1 MSMTRREFLMGTS
14 LGAAMALSGERY
26 AHSVEPEW
34 VEVTRRALTIPGW
47 PPTFDG
53 LRVAH
58 LTDLHHS
65 PMVSLEY
72 LEGCVTTVKRE
83 RPDLVVLTGDYVTQG
98 RRKEFIEPVAAAV
111 GNLAAPLGV
120 FASLGNH
127 DVWAGAPAVCEALA
141 RHGVAVLRNQHA
153 DLSRRGGGLSVVGLG
168 DLWTEGVDLAG
179 AFREVPADRASLI
192 LMHNPDTFEE
202 WPAGRPG
209 LILAGHTHG
218 GQVVIPGYGPPFVPS
233 RYGRKYA
240 RGLFER
246 ADATMYV
253 NRGLGTTVV
262 HVRFLARPEI
272 ALLTIHSA

>member
-1 MSMTRREFLMGTS
+1 MTRREFLVGTAA
-14 LGAAMALSGERY
+14 GAAMVLTGKTY

-34 VEVTRRALTIPGW
+34 IEVTRRTLAIPGW
-47 PPTFDG
+47 PSAFDG

-72 LEGCVTTVKRE
+72 LERSVATANRE

-98 RRKEFIEPVAAAV
+98 MGKQFIEPVAAAV

-120 FASLGNH
+120 VASLGNH
-127 DVWAGAPAVCEALA
+127 DMLVDGPAVCRSLG

-153 DLSRRGGGLSVVGLG
+153 DLSRRGGRLSIVGLG

-179 AFREVPADRASLI
+179 AFREIPADRASLI

-202 WPAGRPG
+202 WPAGRRG

-218 GQVVIPGYGPPFVPS
+218 GQVVIPGYGPPLVPS
-233 RYGRKYA
+233 RYGQKYA

-246 ADATMYV
+246 AGAAMYV

-272 ALLTIHSA
+272 AILTIHSA